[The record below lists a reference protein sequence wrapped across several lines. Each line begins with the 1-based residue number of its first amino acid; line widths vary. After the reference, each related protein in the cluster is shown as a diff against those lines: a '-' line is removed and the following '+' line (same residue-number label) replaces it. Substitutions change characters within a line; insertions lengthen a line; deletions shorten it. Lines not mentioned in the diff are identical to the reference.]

1 MTERLQEASS
11 LGEAQSQ
18 PLQVTQTIE
27 RVAREIGGRT
37 YALVAGFAIFV
48 WVQAITNLSL
58 TADDLARILPPRSER
73 ANGLRLG
80 RWVHYYV
87 NQIAFDIPYAHA
99 FTGTFIVLGF
109 ATLAMVVAYK
119 AGLHRK
125 PVLAVVFGGLVV
137 ANPIIAEAIVFKLHH
152 LPLGIGIFM
161 AALTGLL
168 LPHLDATERTPLWHL
183 VVAGAALVITTA
195 SYQGIV
201 PMMVTGLLG
210 AQMVRYVRSNDAD
223 RSPLRLRPMAEIVAT
238 FIVSG
243 IVYFIS
249 FKLTLAWGSDRE
261 SGSTRYNPEETR
273 IKWTFIKRE
282 MSRLWDFWTDATF
295 TYPQWTKLVFLALAI
310 AAVGAGVARVVSS
323 VGTARQRLLGPAFLV
338 LGMLTVHIL
347 PFIILFVREE
357 PVTRYNVIMGVC
369 MVPAV
374 VFALFY
380 VGVIETAP
388 TRFRR
393 VSTQWLVA
401 VIALV
406 VFTFGLSIS
415 RSLTALELGQQRTQA
430 LATRVLDRIEQNPGY
445 LKFTADTRSRE
456 VPIAFIGNFTRPD
469 ERFPMPEKQD
479 GWFTVT
485 SCLGPPCQI
494 ERLADNLSLISL
506 DGSRF
511 MWTNR
516 GQAKI
521 DDIIDEKAPNMP
533 HWPAPGSVKFIAGTV
548 VVKGPRS

>member
-1 MTERLQEASS
+1 MNEGSITR
-11 LGEAQSQ
+11 
-18 PLQVTQTIE
+18 TIE

-37 YALVAGFAIFV
+37 FALVAGFAVFV
-48 WVQAITNLSL
+48 WVQAIVNLSL

-99 FTGTFIVLGF
+99 FSGTFITVGF
-109 ATLAMVVAYK
+109 ATLALVIAYK
-119 AGLHRK
+119 AGLHKKRLL
-125 PVLAVVFGGLVV
+125 VLVFGGLVV

-161 AALTGLL
+161 AALTALL
-168 LPHLDATERTPLWHL
+168 LPHLDATERTPRIHL

-210 AQMVRYVRSNDAD
+210 AQMVRYVRSDDPD
-223 RSPLRLRPMAEIVAT
+223 RRPLRLRPMLEIIVT
-238 FIVSG
+238 FILSG
-243 IVYFIS
+243 IIYVIS
-249 FKLTLAWGSDRE
+249 FQLTLAWGSDRE
-261 SGSTRYNPEETR
+261 SGSTRYNPEDTR
-273 IKWTFIKRE
+273 IRWSFIKRE
-282 MSRLWDFWTDATF
+282 MARLYDFWTDATF
-295 TYPQWTKLVFLALAI
+295 TYPQWTKLVFIALAV
-310 AAVGAGVARVVSS
+310 AAVVAGAVRVGRS
-323 VGTARQRLLGPAFLV
+323 VNAGAQRLVGPAFL
-338 LGMLTVHIL
+338 LFAMLAVHII

-374 VFALFY
+374 IFAMFY
-380 VGVIETAP
+380 VSVIEP
-388 TRFRR
+388 SPDGFKRL
-393 VSTQWLVA
+393 STQWTVA
-401 VIALV
+401 IVALV

-415 RSLTALELGQQRTQA
+415 RSLTALELGQQRTLS

-445 LKFTADTRSRE
+445 QTLTADTRARE

-469 ERFPMPEKQD
+469 DRFPLPEAND

-485 SCLGPPCQI
+485 SCQGPPCQI

-506 DGSRF
+506 DGTRF

-516 GQAKI
+516 GQA
-521 DDIIDEKAPNMP
+521 DIENNIEELAPDMP
-533 HWPAPGSVKFIAGTV
+533 NWPAPGSVKVLRGTV

>member
-1 MTERLQEASS
+1 MSESS
-11 LGEAQSQ
+11 
-18 PLQVTQTIE
+18 VTHKIE

-37 YALVAGFAIFV
+37 FGLVAGFAVFV
-48 WVQAITNLSL
+48 WVQAIVNLSL

-109 ATLAMVVAYK
+109 ATLALVVAYK
-119 AGLHRK
+119 AGLHK
-125 PVLAVVFGGLVV
+125 KQLLVLVFGALVV
-137 ANPIIAEAIVFKLHH
+137 SNPIIAEAIVFKLHH

-168 LPHLDATERTPLWHL
+168 LPHLDAEERTPLWHL
-183 VVAGAALVITTA
+183 IVAAGALVITTA

-210 AQMVRYVRSNDAD
+210 AQMIRFVRSDDPD
-223 RSPLRLRPMAEIVAT
+223 RQPLRLRPMLEIIAT
-238 FIVSG
+238 FIIGG

-273 IKWTFIKRE
+273 IKWSFIKRE
-282 MSRLWDFWTDATF
+282 TSRLIDFWSDATF
-295 TYPQWTKLVFLALAI
+295 TYPQWTKLVVLVLAI
-310 AAVGAGVARVVSS
+310 AAIGAGVGRIVAT
-323 VGTARQRLLGPAFLV
+323 VGTARQRLIGPTFLV
-338 LGMLTVHIL
+338 LAMITIHFL

-374 VFALFY
+374 IVGLFY
-380 VGVIETAP
+380 VAVIEPAP
-388 TRFRR
+388 KRFQR
-393 VSTQWLVA
+393 VTTQWLVA
-401 VIALV
+401 IVALI

-415 RSLTALELGQQRTQA
+415 RSLTALELGQQRTTA

-445 LKFTADTRSRE
+445 QKLTADTRSRE

-469 ERFPMPEKQD
+469 ERFPMPEAQD

-494 ERLADNLSLISL
+494 ERLADNLTLLSL

-516 GQAKI
+516 GQANI
-521 DDIIDEKAPNMP
+521 DNIIDEKAPNMP
-533 HWPAPGSVKFIAGTV
+533 HWPAPGSVKVIAGTV
-548 VVKGPRS
+548 VVKGARS

>member
-1 MTERLQEASS
+1 MSESS
-11 LGEAQSQ
+11 
-18 PLQVTQTIE
+18 VTHKIE

-37 YALVAGFAIFV
+37 FGLVAGFAVFV
-48 WVQAITNLSL
+48 WVQAIVNLSL

-109 ATLAMVVAYK
+109 ATLALVVAYK
-119 AGLHRK
+119 AGLHK
-125 PVLAVVFGGLVV
+125 KQLLVLVFGALVV
-137 ANPIIAEAIVFKLHH
+137 SNPIIAEAIVFKLHH

-168 LPHLDATERTPLWHL
+168 LPHLDAEERTPLWHL
-183 VVAGAALVITTA
+183 IVAAGALVITTA

-210 AQMVRYVRSNDAD
+210 AQMIRFVRSDDPD
-223 RSPLRLRPMAEIVAT
+223 RQPLRLRPMLEIIAT
-238 FIVSG
+238 FIIGG

-273 IKWTFIKRE
+273 IKWSFIKRE
-282 MSRLWDFWTDATF
+282 TSRLIDFWSDATF
-295 TYPQWTKLVFLALAI
+295 TYPQWTKLVVLVLAI
-310 AAVGAGVARVVSS
+310 AAIGAGVGRIVAT
-323 VGTARQRLLGPAFLV
+323 VGTARQRLIGPAFLV
-338 LGMLTVHIL
+338 LAIITIHFL

-374 VFALFY
+374 IVALFY
-380 VGVIETAP
+380 VAVIEPAP
-388 TRFRR
+388 KRFQR
-393 VSTQWLVA
+393 VTTQWLVA
-401 VIALV
+401 IVALI

-415 RSLTALELGQQRTQA
+415 RSLTALELGQQRTTA

-445 LKFTADTRSRE
+445 QKLTADTRSRE

-469 ERFPMPEKQD
+469 ERFPMPEAQD

-494 ERLADNLSLISL
+494 ERLADNLTLLSL

-516 GQAKI
+516 GQANI
-521 DDIIDEKAPNMP
+521 DNIIDEKAPNMP
-533 HWPAPGSVKFIAGTV
+533 HWPAPGSVKVIAGTV
-548 VVKGPRS
+548 VVKGARS

>member
-1 MTERLQEASS
+1 MNDRSVS
-11 LGEAQSQ
+11 H
-18 PLQVTQTIE
+18 TIE

-37 YALVAGFAIFV
+37 FALVAGFAVFV
-48 WVQAITNLSL
+48 WVQAIVNLSL

-99 FTGTFIVLGF
+99 FTGTFIVVGF
-109 ATLAMVVAYK
+109 ATLALVIAYK
-119 AGLHRK
+119 ADLHHKRLLV
-125 PVLAVVFGGLVV
+125 VLFGALVV

-152 LPLGIGIFM
+152 LPLGIGVFM
-161 AALTGLL
+161 AAVTALL

-210 AQMVRYVRSNDAD
+210 AQMVRYVRSTD
-223 RSPLRLRPMAEIVAT
+223 RDRQPLRLRPMLEIIAT
-238 FIVSG
+238 FIVGG

-249 FKLTLAWGSDRE
+249 FRLTLAWGSDRE

-295 TYPQWTKLVFLALAI
+295 TYPQWTKLVVLALAVV
-310 AAVGAGVARVVSS
+310 AVGAGVGRVVAT
-323 VGTARQRLLGPAFLV
+323 VGSARQRLVGPAFLV
-338 LGMLTVHIL
+338 FAMITIHIL

-374 VFALFY
+374 IFAVFY
-380 VGVIETAP
+380 VSVIEPGPA
-388 TRFRR
+388 RFQR
-393 VSTQWLVA
+393 VATQWLVG
-401 VIALV
+401 ILALII
-406 VFTFGLSIS
+406 FTFGLSIS
-415 RSLTALELGQQRTQA
+415 RSLTALELGQQRTTA

-445 LKFTADTRSRE
+445 QKLTADTRSRE

-469 ERFPMPEKQD
+469 ERFPLPEAQD

-494 ERLADNLSLISL
+494 ERLADNLSLLSL

-516 GQAKI
+516 GQARIDNII
-521 DDIIDEKAPNMP
+521 DDRAPNMP
-533 HWPAPGSVKFIAGTV
+533 HWPAPGSVKVIAGTV